1 MISGDSSL
9 VTGAWFRR
17 HEFGVLL
24 LPPVPIDDSSS
35 HSDDHLSN
43 PPCRIIESITELFLH
58 VHRSKYPCFQRFNRF
73 FFSFTDAGSRRH
85 TTHDAI
91 TLCNHAR
98 KVVNMIVFTP
108 VSARVERLTTF
119 HASASIPNNTC
130 WVPTS
135 RQEHWN
141 LIGTNTPGLRPV
153 DSRHFDDRHP
163 VLRMRTPCLVAS
175 AVLGRFALS
184 ALHV

>member
-1 MISGDSSL
+1 MTHHRILTITFRIFLVASL
-9 VTGAWFRR
+9 NQLQSFSCMCVDRKTPA
-17 HEFGVLL
+17 
-24 LPPVPIDDSSS
+24 
-35 HSDDHLSN
+35 
-43 PPCRIIESITELFLH
+43 
-58 VHRSKYPCFQRFNRF
+58 FNVSTV
-73 FFSFTDAGSRRH
+73 FSFTDAGSRRH

-91 TLCNHAR
+91 TLCDHAR

-119 HASASIPNNTC
+119 HAFASMPNNTC
-130 WVPTS
+130 WVPIS